1 LLRLENITKRF
12 GGLVASKK
20 VNIKVDKGEIVGLI
34 GPNGAGKTTL
44 FNMISGT
51 FPPTEGKIIYDG
63 TDITG
68 WPSNK
73 VFKAGIARTFQVVK
87 PFNSLN
93 CLENVLVAVKA
104 KFGSDKKHEEKAFS
118 ALKYLGMEHR
128 AYVEASSLT
137 LAEKRKLE
145 LARAIASDPKILM
158 LDEVMAGLNP
168 SELDE
173 ILGLIK
179 SLQKDKE
186 ITIIAVEH
194 VMKVIMTL
202 SNRIY
207 VLNYGEIIAN
217 GSPQEV
223 SSNESVI
230 KAYLGDDADVAG

>member
-1 LLRLENITKRF
+1 
-12 GGLVASKK
+12 
-20 VNIKVDKGEIVGLI
+20 
-34 GPNGAGKTTL
+34 
-44 FNMISGT
+44 
-51 FPPTEGKIIYDG
+51 
-63 TDITG
+63 
-68 WPSNK
+68 
-73 VFKAGIARTFQVVK
+73 
-87 PFNSLN
+87 
-93 CLENVLVAVKA
+93 
-104 KFGSDKKHEEKAFS
+104 
-118 ALKYLGMEHR
+118 MEHR